1 MAMKRRKIGDAV
13 YRSFKIGKLL
23 VSVHQ
28 AHLGLLDSS
37 FDLEKIDK
45 DFDISPL
52 SGYEKKD
59 YWRTVDLKKRHKNGL
74 KNLSKEF
81 KSFVGDYMVSPILSF
96 DGNEESG
103 TYGQLKTGY
112 EGKKRGHR
120 VKGWFRF
127 HLWHPEWFLG
137 LTLPKPPRRL
147 TEVFG

>member
-1 MAMKRRKIGDAV
+1 MVMKRGKIGDGP
-13 YRSFKIGKLL
+13 YRAYKIGKQ
-23 VSVHQ
+23 VESIDR
-28 AHLGLLDSS
+28 AYAGLLDTS
-37 FDLEKIDK
+37 FDLEKVDK

-52 SGYEKKD
+52 GGYERKD
-59 YWRTVDLKKRHKNGL
+59 YWRILNLKKRHENGL
-74 KNLSKEF
+74 KNLSKQV
-81 KSFVGDYMVSPILSF
+81 KSFVGDYMANPILSF

-112 EGKKRGHR
+112 EGRKRGHM
-120 VKGWFRF
+120 VKGCFRF